1 MKSILQS
8 VLVLTIISLPAFT
21 FAGTGLAGTDPTG
34 GKVGIFLGAV
44 LGFIDAV
51 LIPLILGIAF
61 LMFVWGVFKFFVLG
75 GSDSEKQTEGKSLMI
90 YAIAG
95 FVLILSFYGIIN
107 VLTDGLGFGGQTGSD
122 AGLNEVETG
131 FDIGDGNNRP
141 QPRPGSERF

>member
-1 MKSILQS
+1 MKNFLYGLS
-8 VLVLTIISLPAFT
+8 VISLVGLPMISM
-21 FAGTGLAGTDPTG
+21 AGDGLAGGDSLG
-34 GKVGIFLGAV
+34 GDAGNFLGNV

-95 FVLILSFYGIIN
+95 FVLILAFYGIIG
-107 VLTDGLGFGGQTGSD
+107 VISDGLGFGNETID
-122 AGLNEVETG
+122 APSVPVLT
-131 FDIGDGNNRP
+131 I
-141 QPRPGSERF
+141 